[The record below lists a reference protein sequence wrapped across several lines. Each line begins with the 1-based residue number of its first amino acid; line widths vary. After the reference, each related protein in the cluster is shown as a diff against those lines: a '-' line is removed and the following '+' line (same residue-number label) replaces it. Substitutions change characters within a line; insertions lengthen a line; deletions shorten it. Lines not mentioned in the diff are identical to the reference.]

1 MRIFV
6 TTVNGKTITIDVEHT
21 DTINDVKQQIVA
33 QEGLLNDQLSLM
45 FAGNQLKDNL
55 TLYDCDVQEKS
66 TLRLVLFL
74 RGGM

>member
-45 FAGNQLKDNL
+45 FAGNHLKDNL